1 MSFLL
6 RIRTKATSTVEA
18 RSLEQRV
25 SRINWNTKSLGK
37 NLEMASANDYAL
49 AVLLIFLIGMLL
61 LLLGVC
67 CKVALTTSTRKKN
80 FFFSS
85 ASVSRD
91 DGHEGP
97 VAENHDTNETDGS
110 TKTRRIQITVA
121 KKESQV

>member
-18 RSLEQRV
+18 RSLEQHV

-37 NLEMASANDYAL
+37 NLDMASANDYAL

-97 VAENHDTNETDGS
+97 VARKSWH
-110 TKTRRIQITVA
+110 Q
-121 KKESQV
+121 